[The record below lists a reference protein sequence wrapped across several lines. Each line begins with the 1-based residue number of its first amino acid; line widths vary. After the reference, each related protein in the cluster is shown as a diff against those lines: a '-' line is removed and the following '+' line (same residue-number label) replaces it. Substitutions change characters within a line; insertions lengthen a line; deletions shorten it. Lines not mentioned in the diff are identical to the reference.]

1 MALHFLPKPINRFS
15 YSAIPEKL
23 GNKADCQEKKLMK
36 RQMASTSFLFVFVAT
51 NKTVGGIQKL
61 AKGGVPYIC
70 ILGMVAAG

>member
-1 MALHFLPKPINRFS
+1 MVLHFLPKPINRFS

-36 RQMASTSFLFVFVAT
+36 RQMASSSFLFVFV